1 MGHSRTTRFAAA
13 AAALLF
19 LGGTTA
25 VSSLDALLFHS
36 GTREAVVVP
45 HVEAGGTT
53 GHHADQCLLSF
64 RLANGRVSAGL
75 PAAIRVLALPS
86 RPAAAPPSAVPVRF
100 YPGLHQQS
108 RAPPTAPLA

>member
-1 MGHSRTTRFAAA
+1 MGHSRTTRLAAA

-25 VSSLDALLFHS
+25 VSSLDALLFHR
-36 GTREAVVVP
+36 GARGAVVVP
-45 HVEAGGTT
+45 HVEPGGAAS
-53 GHHADQCLLSF
+53 HHADQCLLTF
-64 RLANGRVSAGL
+64 RLANGRLSAGL
-75 PAAIRVLALPS
+75 SHAIRFVALAS
-86 RPAAAPPSAVPVRF
+86 RPAAAPPPAAPVRF

>member
-1 MGHSRTTRFAAA
+1 MGHSRTTRLVAA

-25 VSSLDALLFHS
+25 VSSLDALLYHS
-36 GTREAVVVP
+36 GPRTVVTVP
-45 HVEAGGTT
+45 HVEPGGAT

-64 RLANGRVSAGL
+64 RLANGRVSA
-75 PAAIRVLALPS
+75 AAPDALRFLSLPS
-86 RPAAAPPSAVPVRF
+86 RPAAQPPSAVPVRF

-108 RAPPTAPLA
+108 RAPPIAPLA